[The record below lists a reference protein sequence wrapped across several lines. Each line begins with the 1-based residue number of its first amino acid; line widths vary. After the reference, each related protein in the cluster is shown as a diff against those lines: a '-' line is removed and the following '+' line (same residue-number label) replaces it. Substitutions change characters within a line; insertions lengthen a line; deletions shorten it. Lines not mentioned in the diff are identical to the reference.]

1 MIYDTKFRRITNKA
15 AGIIMTDME
24 QLYEQIVIGAIIIT
38 SANQPSIYRFTASIK
53 GDIFYI
59 DYYLL

>member
-1 MIYDTKFRRITNKA
+1 
-15 AGIIMTDME
+15 MTDME
-24 QLYEQIVIGAIIIT
+24 QLYEQIVIGAIIA